1 MPTASDLFF
10 RDPDQDSR
18 RAELRDFFGP
28 NADVFLRTY
37 DRMRTAAL
45 APKGSGSFW
54 TNLRVG
60 GFEPAAFFCGPV
72 WFFYRKMWA
81 WAWGITAFEV
91 IFGVIASL
99 LHLRGGF
106 AAGAILSVMAH
117 RAYVD
122 QAMASIAKLRG
133 PSGALDPQAV
143 RMAGGVSKTAGWI
156 SGTIY
161 FLLIALTIVGLVL
174 LILHPEAAGVGS

>member
-10 RDPDQDSR
+10 KDPDQDSR

-37 DRMRTAAL
+37 ERMRTSAL
-45 APKGSGSFW
+45 LPKGGGSFW
-54 TNLRVG
+54 QNLRVSA
-60 GFEPAAFFCGPV
+60 FEPAAFFFGPV

-81 WAWGITAFEV
+81 WAWGITAFEL
-91 IFGVIASL
+91 IFGYVASL

-106 AAGAILSVMAH
+106 AAGAILAVMAH

-122 QAMASIAKLRG
+122 HAMSSITKLRAS
-133 PSGALDPQAV
+133 SGGLDPHSV
-143 RMAGGVSKTAGWI
+143 RMAGGVSKLAGWM
-156 SGTIY
+156 SGTVY
-161 FLLIALTIVGLVL
+161 FLLIALTIVGLWL
-174 LILHPEAAGVGS
+174 LITHPGAADAGR

>member
-1 MPTASDLFF
+1 MPSARDLFF

-18 RAELRDFFGP
+18 RAELRDFFGT

-37 DRMRTAAL
+37 ERMRAAAL
-45 APKGSGSFW
+45 APKGSGSLW
-54 TNLRVG
+54 ANLRVS

-81 WAWGITAFEV
+81 WAWGITAFEL
-91 IFGVIASL
+91 IFGLVASL

-106 AAGAILSVMAH
+106 AAGAILAVMAH

-122 QAMASIAKLRG
+122 HAMSSIAKLRG
-133 PSGALDPQAV
+133 LSGGLDPQAI
-143 RMAGGVSKTAGWI
+143 RTAGGVSKMAGWI
-156 SGTIY
+156 SGTVY
-161 FLLIALTIVGLVL
+161 FLLIALTTAGLAL
-174 LILHPEAAGVGS
+174 LILHPEATDAGR